1 MVPSKL
7 ARLMDPIMLTCP
19 MCKKT
24 LHKLEKTCP
33 TCRTD
38 LSLLVDYVEGLEVG
52 LGRALALTKAGE
64 LGEAVWAYLNI
75 LEVDPDNPTARSQV
89 GTVVAAVRQF
99 DRASPGRRWYR
110 RVQKQARFR
119 HWIHGRSHDAP
130 RGNWLIPALVTGLAL
145 IVFLIGYIVGRSSCH
160 GEETKE
166 TPDHD
171 TIAAVHS
178 ALNATERAT
187 N

>member
-1 MVPSKL
+1 
-7 ARLMDPIMLTCP
+7 

-75 LEVDPDNPTARSQV
+75 LEVDPDNPTARGQV
-89 GTVVAAVRQF
+89 GKVVAAVRQF
-99 DRASPGRRWYR
+99 DRASPGRRWYQ
-110 RVQKQARFR
+110 RVQRQARFR
-119 HWIHGRSHDAP
+119 HWIHGHERDSR
-130 RGNWLIPALVTGLAL
+130 RGNWLVPVLVAGLAL
-145 IVFLIGYIVGRSSCH
+145 MVFLIGYVVGRGSCPT
-160 GEETKE
+160 EETKE
-166 TPDHD
+166 TPANEI
-171 TIAAVHS
+171 IAAV
-178 ALNATERAT
+178 ATGE
-187 N
+187 